1 MSAVAS
7 PAAPI
12 GPARSRRASV
22 KRALAIML
30 LPASIIPVFFLGPSL
45 LRAPRHLW
53 RMTYAD
59 VHRII
64 WPVEH
69 RRFIPPEIAPVEGPN
84 DTPALRRGGTVTL
97 PAAKR
102 TPR

>member
-7 PAAPI
+7 SAAPI
-12 GPARSRRASV
+12 GPPRGRRASV
-22 KRALAIML
+22 KRALAILL
-30 LPASIIPVFFLGPSL
+30 LPASIIPVVFLGPSL

-59 VHRII
+59 VHRLI
-64 WPVEH
+64 WPLEH
-69 RRFIPPEIAPVEGPN
+69 RRALPPEIAPVEGPH
-84 DTPALRRGGTVTL
+84 DTPALRRGGTVTR
-97 PAAKR
+97 PALKR